1 MCDKTK
7 LYLNFLHFLLPTI
20 NAFNTAFQATT
31 YTTIHQLHPEMNKL
45 TKRILCYF
53 VNASVIDIQDIT
65 NTPFIDIN
73 NQLSND
79 QLKVGEKARELTTV
93 LSEEGF
99 EEECDMFFNHVR
111 TFYTTF
117 LQTLIRKF
125 PFKSPILRDLR
136 ILNPAERRNWEDFPA
151 AVVRLAKQFPQLGL
165 NEGEKLEKLKTE
177 AIDFFMADPAELP
190 LADPTELPHNGD
202 VNTYWE
208 AVHEIKEMGSTQPQ
222 YSNLLV
228 LVRALLALP
237 ASNADSERCFSMI
250 RKIDGE
256 ERNHLERSTVAALL
270 SLKLNVDEECYE
282 YKPPTELLQINKSA
296 VWKYNQDHGS
306 RN

>member
-1 MCDKTK
+1 
-7 LYLNFLHFLLPTI
+7 
-20 NAFNTAFQATT
+20 
-31 YTTIHQLHPEMNKL
+31 MNKL
-45 TKRILCYF
+45 TKLILCYF
-53 VNASVIDIQDIT
+53 VKASVIDIQDIT

-79 QLKVGEKARELTTV
+79 QFKVGEKARELTNV

-111 TFYTTF
+111 SIYTTF

-125 PFKSPILRDLR
+125 PFKSPILHDLR

-165 NEGEKLEKLKTE
+165 NEGEKLVQLKTE

-190 LADPTELPHNGD
+190 HNSD

-228 LVRALLALP
+228 LVRAPEEVLL
-237 ASNADSERCFSMI
+237 
-250 RKIDGE
+250 
-256 ERNHLERSTVAALL
+256 RSSRSLWIIL
-270 SLKLNVDEECYE
+270 SLWKNQPVSEKINYRVR
-282 YKPPTELLQINKSA
+282 TEICVRAQRL
-296 VWKYNQDHGS
+296 
-306 RN
+306 